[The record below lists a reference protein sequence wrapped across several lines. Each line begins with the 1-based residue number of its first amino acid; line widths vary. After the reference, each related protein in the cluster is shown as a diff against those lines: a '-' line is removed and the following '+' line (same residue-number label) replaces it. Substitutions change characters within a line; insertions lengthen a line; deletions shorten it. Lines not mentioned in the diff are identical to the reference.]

1 MDETATTVSAPLT
14 DAQKRI
20 VNAIIGSAPAIALP
34 HGGMGRRPETFAELM
49 TVMESIV
56 SHLKDEMEQSNDLRA
71 NLDSIERDLAA
82 AGRIF
87 NRMGWTG
94 R

>member
-1 MDETATTVSAPLT
+1 MDETGTTVSAPLT
-14 DAQKRI
+14 DDQKRI
-20 VNAIIGSAPAIALP
+20 VNAIIGSTPAIALP
-34 HGGMGRRPETFAELM
+34 HGGMGRRPESFADLM

-56 SHLKDEMEQSNDLRA
+56 SHLKDEMEHNQDLRA
-71 NLDSIERDLAA
+71 NLDSIGSDLAA